1 MTLTPEK
8 VAFIRGSTAKAEK
21 TPSRTATT
29 EDAEKT
35 VEFEGPVADAATEN
49 AKPQRRRSRARAST
63 PEQPQANEIL
73 DQILVPVTFRLQ
85 HRTAQAL
92 KRAALEQ
99 KLKHLRPDKLQ
110 EIGEEAITE
119 WLEKSGY
126 LE

>member
-8 VAFIRGSTAKAEK
+8 VAFIRGSAAKAEK
-21 TPSRTATT
+21 TPPRTTT
-29 EDAEKT
+29 DDTEKT
-35 VEFEGPVADAATEN
+35 IELEAPVADASTEN
-49 AKPQRRRSRARAST
+49 ARPQRRRSRGRTSS

-73 DQILVPVTFRLQ
+73 DQILVPVTFGLQ

-126 LE
+126 LD